1 MERISVDFGLFDT
14 SRPRLIRSRNISAA
28 SVQILSIRST
38 ECDGR
43 SDSTFN
49 IIDIWSKAAVNV
61 QKKLYPPPRKGD
73 CTIFQLKINRIFSRD
88 FDIDVRIYILNS
100 S

>member
-14 SRPRLIRSRNISAA
+14 SWPRLIRSRNISAA

-43 SDSTFN
+43 SDSAFN

-61 QKKLYPPPRKGD
+61 QRKLQKVIVYFSAKNQSD
-73 CTIFQLKINRIFSRD
+73 FSRD
-88 FDIDVRIYILNS
+88 PN
-100 S
+100 